1 MSQASAFKRYYEDEL
16 AFLRELGGEFAHSY
30 PDIAR
35 ELGLQGHDPDV
46 ERLLQGVAFLT
57 GRIRQSLAAQFP
69 DLLYPLLSHIWPQ
82 ALRPTPCTAMIEFL
96 PRPNM
101 FREPFLLKRGAEL
114 RSEPVDGTSCTFR
127 VAYDTTILPL
137 QVEEV
142 RLSAPT
148 VREQRLSIGMR
159 SLPGAPL
166 VRLAGESLRLH
177 FHGSSVKGMGREA
190 FGLYASLGHGL
201 RRVKVSAQRADGS
214 ELGERTL
221 PADSLQPLG
230 FSRSETL
237 LPYPVYSPTS
247 YRLLTEFFLQSAKHL
262 FFDAKALHVLA
273 DFPTAERFELQLDF
287 DPLPGEPLS
296 TALLKECVRLN
307 CVPAVNLFAHT
318 ASPLLVDGKRTEYQL
333 RPEGTAP
340 HHYEIFSVEKVM
352 GHLDRQPHPTEY
364 FPFYSFHRPKTKL
377 GDVPILYQ
385 VIPRA
390 PVAEQRAD
398 HEGQPTYPAVP
409 VYLALVMADG
419 KPVVFSDDG
428 KAMSSDALPK
438 QAVVSVDLLC
448 TNRDLPMRLRSGE
461 VCRPT
466 SDIPSTVQFRHIG
479 PISAPAPAR
488 VTSGGDGLWRLFAH
502 QLVAQNHF
510 RDRDALRILFQLFD
524 FRAQVNQAARH
535 KLETL
540 LDSVIEVRA
549 QAESRLVGSPK
560 AVTRGTHV
568 ELILHED
575 RFAYLGELYLLGE
588 VLDRF
593 LAESAQVNTFTALS
607 LHGKD
612 HDLAIRFPPR
622 LGTERLL

>member
-1 MSQASAFKRYYEDEL
+1 MSQASTFKRYYEDEL

-69 DLLYPLLSHIWPQ
+69 DLLYPLLSHVWPQ

-114 RSEPVDGTSCTFR
+114 RSEPVDGTSCIFQI
-127 VAYDTTILPL
+127 AYDTKILPL
-137 QVEEV
+137 QLEEV

-148 VREQRLSIGMR
+148 VHQQRLSLVLKA
-159 SLPGAPL
+159 LPGTPL
-166 VRLAGESLRLH
+166 VRLASESLRVH
-177 FHGSSVKGMGREA
+177 FHGATVKGMGREA
-190 FGLYASLGHGL
+190 FGLYASIAHGL
-201 RRVKVSAQRADGS
+201 RRIRLIALRDDGT
-214 ELGERTL
+214 ELGQRTL
-221 PADSLQPLG
+221 PQGAIQPVG
-230 FSRSETL
+230 FSPGETL

-247 YRLLTEFFLQSAKHL
+247 YRLLTEFFLQPAKHL
-262 FFDAKALHVLA
+262 FFDLHALHVLR
-273 DFPTAERFELQLDF
+273 DFPTADRLELQLDF
-287 DPLPGEPLS
+287 DPLPGEPQS
-296 TALLKECVRLN
+296 PALLKECVRIN
-307 CVPAVNLFAHT
+307 CVPAVNLFSHT
-318 ASPLLVDGKRTEYQL
+318 ASPLLVDGRRTEYQL

-340 HHYEIFSVEKVM
+340 QHYEIFSVEKVV
-352 GHLDRQPHPTEY
+352 GHFDRQPHPTEY

-377 GDVPILYQ
+377 GEVPVLYQ

-390 PVAEQRAD
+390 PVAEKHDSSDASSS
-398 HEGQPTYPAVP
+398 YPAVP
-409 VYLALVMADG
+409 VYLSLVMADG
-419 KPVVFSDDG
+419 RPIAFSDDA
-428 KAMSSDALPK
+428 KQFAIDAPAK

-448 TNRDLPMRLRSGE
+448 TNRDLPTRLRSGE
-461 VCRPT
+461 ICRAT
-466 SDIPSTVQFRHIG
+466 SDIPSTLLFRNIG
-479 PISAPAPAR
+479 PITAPAPAR

-510 RDRDALRILFQLFD
+510 RDRDALRMLFQLFD
-524 FRAQVNQAARH
+524 FRAQTNQAARH

-540 LDSVIEVRA
+540 LDSVMEVRA
-549 QAESRLVGSPK
+549 LAESRLAGSPK

-568 ELILHED
+568 EISVHED
-575 RFAYLGELYLLGE
+575 RFAFLGELYLLGD

-593 LAESAQVNTFTALS
+593 LAESAQVNSFTALS
-607 LHGKD
+607 IHGKD
-612 HDLAIRFPPR
+612 HDLSIHFPPR
-622 LGTERLL
+622 LGSQRLL